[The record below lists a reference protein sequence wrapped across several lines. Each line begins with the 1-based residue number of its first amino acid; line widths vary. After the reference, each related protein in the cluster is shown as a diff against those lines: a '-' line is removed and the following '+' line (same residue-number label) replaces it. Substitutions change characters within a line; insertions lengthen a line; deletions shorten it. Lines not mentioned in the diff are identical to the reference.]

1 MKRKKNVL
9 VVTLLSANN
18 SNDDDGNGDDDDDPD
33 EVSLEHIEPPPGAFR
48 VVSSSQSSFSVNG
61 CKTRNIIGR
70 TNPNLNMNMNMNTM
84 TAMRLCLTIGR
95 GKPLFRPFQARLP
108 FLTDY

>member
-33 EVSLEHIEPPPGAFR
+33 EVSLEHIESRPSAFR
-48 VVSSSQSSFSVNG
+48 VVSGSQSSFSVN
-61 CKTRNIIGR
+61 
-70 TNPNLNMNMNMNTM
+70 
-84 TAMRLCLTIGR
+84 
-95 GKPLFRPFQARLP
+95 
-108 FLTDY
+108 